1 MTFDETSESLVI
13 LNAPPNLEEAL
24 VDWLLA
30 HGSGTGFTSFPAEGH
45 STRHDNLST
54 AEQVSGRQRR
64 QQFQV
69 QMAAAA
75 VDEFLEALQAAL
87 GGAGIHYWV
96 LPVLRS
102 GRFGLDST
110 GVTV

>member
-13 LNAPPNLEEAL
+13 LNAPPSLEEAL

-30 HGSGTGFTSFPAEGH
+30 HGRGTGFTSFPAEGH

-69 QMAAAA
+69 QMASAA
-75 VDEFLEALQAAL
+75 VDEFLNALQASL

-96 LPVLRS
+96 LPVSRS
-102 GRFGLDST
+102 GRFGPDST

>member
-13 LNAPPNLEEAL
+13 LNAPPSLEEAL

-69 QMAAAA
+69 QMASAA
-75 VDEFLEALQAAL
+75 VDEFLN
-87 GGAGIHYWV
+87 AGDRV
-96 LPVLRS
+96 SLVLRFHDRLDNS
-102 GRFGLDST
+102 EGLSLAVHEDLR
-110 GVTV
+110 